1 MKIKVFVYVRKWNI
15 VTDDVV
21 HTLPLTTRKDPRWY
35 ESIDELNEDKGIR
48 VDKEIEY

>member
-1 MKIKVFVYVRKWNI
+1 MKIKVSVYVRDII

-21 HTLPLTTRKDPRWY
+21 HTHPLTKPKDPRWY
-35 ESIDELNEDKGIR
+35 ESIEELNEYKGIR